1 MSLRNYTRKIDRY
14 SPIFMQCSISSTVNI
29 ERINLLWWL
38 NFVERSNAANQISHC
53 PASTGALV
61 TLSSHNSVLGAK
73 VPIVRAKRV

>member
-38 NFVERSNAANQISHC
+38 NFVGRSNAANQIPHC
-53 PASTGALV
+53 PAASEPV
-61 TLSSHNSVLGAK
+61 TLSPPNSVK
-73 VPIVRAKRV
+73 NSPKSH